1 MTAQS
6 TVVERRVGREEGMP
20 EGSATIAGGG
30 RGAIFLTGGTGFLG
44 MELLA
49 RYLERTDRH
58 VYVLVRPSDDAE
70 PAERLRGVIEEL
82 SGDPDA
88 FPSRWTAVAGD
99 ALVPGLGID
108 PARRRELAAEVDTV
122 VHSAASVSFSLPLE
136 ESRRINVAG
145 TRRVLEFAELCRDRG
160 GIRRF
165 AYVSTAYVAGDH
177 PGRFGEDQ
185 LDVGQ
190 GFRNSYEHSK
200 FEAERLVRRC
210 AYELPVQI
218 FRPSIIVG
226 EQSSGWTASFN
237 VLYPPLKGFEAGAYP
252 ALPARPDTP
261 VDVVPVDYV
270 ADAIFELAE
279 RPAEHEEVNHLVAGE
294 RATTVG
300 LIAERAGRYF
310 GRRPPRMLR
319 PWLYRLIIHPLLIAV
334 SRGRRLRALRRAE
347 TLFPYFRMRVRF
359 DDRGSRAR
367 LKPAGIRPPRPESYL
382 DRLLD
387 FAVAARWGKRRVTRA
402 DAYRLGGAVRRR

>member
-1 MTAQS
+1 MRHAHATTA
-6 TVVERRVGREEGMP
+6 P
-20 EGSATIAGGG
+20 AP
-30 RGAIFLTGGTGFLG
+30 RGAIFLTGATGFLG

-58 VYVLVRPSDDAE
+58 VYALVRAGE
-70 PAERLRGVIEEL
+70 EAGAAERLRGVIENL

-88 FPSRWTAVAGD
+88 HRGRWTAVAGD
-99 ALVPGLGID
+99 AEAPGLGIE
-108 PARRRELAAEVDTV
+108 PERRRELAAEIGDI

-145 TRRVLEFAELCRDRG
+145 TRRVLEFAELCRERG
-160 GIRRF
+160 GLRNL

-177 PGRFGEDQ
+177 PGDFGEDE

-190 GFRNSYEHSK
+190 EFRNAYERSK
-200 FEAERLVRRC
+200 FEAEQLVRSFADR
-210 AYELPVQI
+210 LPVQI

-237 VLYPPLKGFEAGAYP
+237 VLYPPLKAFEAGAYP

-270 ADAIFELAE
+270 ADAIFELAQ
-279 RPAEHEEVNHLVAGE
+279 RPAERGEVHHLVAGR

-300 LIAERAGRYF
+300 RLTERAGRYF
-310 GRRPPRMLR
+310 RRRPPRLV
-319 PWLYRLIIHPLLIAV
+319 PPPLYRHLLHPVLVAL
-334 SRGRRLRALRRAE
+334 SRGRRRRALRRTEA
-347 TLFPYFRMRVRF
+347 LFPYFSMRVRF
-359 DDRGSRAR
+359 DDRRSRER
-367 LKPAGIRPPRPESYL
+367 LEPAGIRAPRPESYL

-387 FAVAARWGKRRVTRA
+387 FAVAARWGKRRVTRDEA
-402 DAYRLGGAVRRR
+402 HR